1 MNAANDIREL
11 SPGEMDSVSGGD
23 GPPIVRD
30 HCSFGAICNNY
41 GNWQGEG
48 GLGDGDI
55 PAANQSHTTGPGG
68 QVNDHR
74 TGH

>member
-11 SPGEMDSVSGGD
+11 SLDEMDSISGGGD
-23 GPPIVRD
+23 PTVRQ
-30 HCSFGAICNNY
+30 HCQLGAICNTY

-48 GLGDGDI
+48 GLGDFDI
-55 PAANQSHTTGPGG
+55 PAPNQNQVTGRHG